1 MTATLGQLLM
11 QLGDSMLELH
21 VAPRGLDVEVRDV
34 VICDPDDATDIRGH
48 DLALVVGVR
57 GRQAAAAVLAAGQR
71 GAAAV
76 AVKAAGTGDGAAP
89 GDALLAAA
97 RDAEVALL
105 GVPAEVRWS
114 QLDVLA
120 KDVLADAGD
129 GDLDAG
135 EARTD
140 LFGLAQTIA
149 TVTGGHISIEDS
161 SNRVLAYSST
171 GDEVDELRRLS
182 ILGRQ
187 GPEQYLALLREWGV
201 YERVRSTE
209 RVVRVEARPELGI
222 VERLVVGVHAGQR
235 WLGTIW
241 VARGERPLASRA
253 ERALL
258 GSARVV
264 AAQLARRRPTPDVGV
279 QFRDSLLAG
288 LLSGRMDPASVAGQ
302 LGASGDAPTVV
313 LAFSVAETEQVDRSQ
328 LELLR
333 TELINLVSVHAAA
346 FRRSALVTALEGR
359 TYVLLPELTARGGAT
374 AVLRFARE
382 VAIAAGKD
390 LRMPVQAGVGSI
402 GAGVAAA
409 PESRREADRVLDTIA
424 ADRTTLAA
432 SLDEVRAEVLLAET
446 AALLRAQPA
455 VRDPRVTALA
465 EQDQRHGGELVTTLL
480 RYWDAL
486 GDVRAAADALGV
498 HPNTVRYRVR
508 RAAEVSGLDFTDPRQ
523 RLFAELQLRLT

>member
-1 MTATLGQLLM
+1 MVATLGQLLM

-21 VAPRGLDVEVRDV
+21 VAPQGLDVEVREV
-34 VICDPDDATDIRGH
+34 VICDPDDATDVREH
-48 DLALVVGVR
+48 DLALVVGAR
-57 GRQAAAAVLAAGQR
+57 GRQAAPAVLAAGQR

-76 AVKAAGTGDGAAP
+76 AVKASATGADEP
-89 GDALLAAA
+89 LHAAA

-105 GVPAEVRWS
+105 GVPSEVRWS

-120 KDVLADAGD
+120 KDVLADVGDDAG
-129 GDLDAG
+129 LDAG

-161 SNRVLAYSST
+161 ANRVLAYSST

-187 GPEQYLALLREWGV
+187 GPEQYLALLRKWGV
-201 YERVRSTE
+201 YERVRTGE

-222 VERLVVGVHAGQR
+222 VERLVVGVHAGRR

-241 VARGERPLASRA
+241 VARGDKPLANRA

-258 GSARVV
+258 GAARVV

-302 LGASGDAPTVV
+302 LGASGEAPAVV
-313 LAFSVAETEQVDRSQ
+313 LGFSVAETQQVDRSQ

-333 TELINLVSVHAAA
+333 AELINLVSVHAAA

-359 TYVLLPELTARGGAT
+359 TYVLLPELTGRGGAN
-374 AVLRFARE
+374 AVLRFAKE
-382 VAIAAGKD
+382 VATAAGKD

-402 GAGVAAA
+402 GPGIAAA

-424 ADRTTLAA
+424 ADRATLAA

-446 AALLRAQPA
+446 AALLREQPS

-465 EQDQRHGGELVTTLL
+465 EHDRRYGGQLVPTVL
-480 RYWDAL
+480 RYWDAF
-486 GDVRAAADALGV
+486 GDVRAAAESLGV

-508 RAAEVSGLDFTDPRQ
+508 RAAEVSGLDLADPKQ

>member
-1 MTATLGQLLM
+1 
-11 QLGDSMLELH
+11 
-21 VAPRGLDVEVRDV
+21 
-34 VICDPDDATDIRGH
+34 
-48 DLALVVGVR
+48 
-57 GRQAAAAVLAAGQR
+57 AVLAAGQR

-76 AVKAAGTGDGAAP
+76 AVKAAGASATGADEP
-89 GDALLAAA
+89 LLAAA

-120 KDVLADAGD
+120 KDVLADVADEAG
-129 GDLDAG
+129 LDAG
-135 EARTD
+135 EAHTD

-149 TVTGGHISIEDS
+149 TVTGGHVSIEDS
-161 SNRVLAYSST
+161 ANRVLAYSST

-187 GPEQYLALLREWGV
+187 GPEQYLALLRKWGV
-201 YERVRSTE
+201 YERVRSGE

-222 VERLVVGVHAGQR
+222 VERLVVGVHAGRR

-241 VARGERPLASRA
+241 VARGDKPLAHRA

-258 GSARVV
+258 GAARVV

-279 QFRDSLLAG
+279 QFRESLLAG
-288 LLSGRMDPASVAGQ
+288 LLSGRLDPTSVAGQ
-302 LGASGDAPTVV
+302 LGASGDAPAVV
-313 LAFSVAETEQVDRSQ
+313 LGFSVAETEQVDRSQ

-333 TELINLVSVHAAA
+333 AELINLVSVHAAA

-359 TYVLLPELTARGGAT
+359 TYVLLPELTGRGGAN
-374 AVLRFARE
+374 AVLRFAKE
-382 VAIAAGKD
+382 VATAAGKD

-402 GAGVAAA
+402 GPGIAVA

-424 ADRTTLAA
+424 ADRATLAA
-432 SLDEVRAEVLLAET
+432 SLDDVRAEVLLAET
-446 AALLRAQPA
+446 AALLREQPS
-455 VRDPRVTALA
+455 VRDPRVTALV
-465 EQDQRHGGELVTTLL
+465 EHDRRYGGQLVMTVL
-480 RYWDAL
+480 RYWDAF

-508 RAAEVSGLDFTDPRQ
+508 RAAEVSGLDLADPKQ
-523 RLFAELQLRLT
+523 RLFAELQLRFT